1 MATYFEDGIAGASV
15 QLALVARQ
23 TFGWAARVP
32 KAIWSDAVLPYAV
45 VNEARNDWRPLLWAK
60 LLPTLST
67 LSNSS
72 SLADVFKLV
81 NAKLWGL
88 LGSYSNTSAI
98 VFRSEQTPLIYD
110 PMSTMLYG
118 YASCT
123 GISLLLVDALRT
135 AGVPARLVGTPAWQG
150 NMSHGNHNWVEV
162 YVGGTTDSGDAWA
175 FIEGAPA
182 GGGESLDNP
191 CDKWFC
197 NPGHFNFSG
206 TEVFATRYDRGGD
219 GAFYP
224 MAWDMAN
231 HGVVG
236 EDRSALYEAACN
248 KC

>member
-110 PMSTMLYG
+110 PMST
-118 YASCT
+118 YATTS
-123 GISLLLVDALRT
+123 GA
-135 AGVPARLVGTPAWQG
+135 AHAPGVERVGTHTQRQLPGTSRAQRLLRSPAALALA
-150 NMSHGNHNWVEV
+150 S
-162 YVGGTTDSGDAWA
+162 A
-175 FIEGAPA
+175 FIRLTFGLFWGHACACPSYAVEPGCSTGTPRAPA
-182 GGGESLDNP
+182 SHCCWSTRCAPRVCPHASWARPRGR
-191 CDKWFC
+191 
-197 NPGHFNFSG
+197 
-206 TEVFATRYDRGGD
+206 AT
-219 GAFYP
+219 
-224 MAWDMAN
+224 
-231 HGVVG
+231 
-236 EDRSALYEAACN
+236 
-248 KC
+248 